1 MRVLDSRRLTGPNL
15 LLDRAGA
22 VLDIELSDAERDRAL
37 AAWRAA
43 ATRLLDAVGW
53 HGQVLAMRSF
63 AGGASV
69 AFTAPADALYA
80 ATDLNEAAWASAQAG
95 ARGYPGSR
103 HEPPP
108 SRISAPPSRPSGGRR
123 CPRCAM
129 RPARAG
135 SCSCTGRSRCRSA
148 RAPVSPSGPTTRSR
162 RRRRSI
168 GAGSHDVPIALVT
181 GSNGKTTTVRLLA
194 AMAKAA
200 GRVAGLTSTD
210 GVAVGGR
217 QIGEGDYS
225 GPSGARLLLRD
236 SAVEV
241 AVLETARGGLLRRGL
256 TVERADV
263 AVVTNIADDHL
274 GEFGVQDLTTLAE
287 TKLLIARA
295 IGAEGRVVLNA
306 DDPVLVA
313 ASRDLTAPI
322 AWFSLDAANP
332 VVTEHVARGGRA
344 AVLRGDEVTLLER
357 GHPVVVAKTSEIP
370 IAIGGAA
377 RYNVA
382 NALAAVLAA
391 GGLGLPFEAIGETLR
406 RFGTDPADNPGR
418 ANLFEVGGVKVL
430 LDYAHNPHGMEALA
444 AAAAGVPSKRRLV
457 MLGQAGDRSDE
468 AIRDLARSVMALRP
482 DRVVAKEMDRY
493 LRGRAAG
500 EIPGILADEF
510 RQLGL
515 SEAQISAGDV
525 EIRAVEKALE
535 WARPGDLLILAVHQD
550 RPVVA
555 TLLDRLRRTG
565 WKAGEPLPR

>member
-22 VLDIELSDAERDRAL
+22 VLDLELSDAERDRTL
-37 AAWRAA
+37 AAWRSA

-53 HGQVLAMRSF
+53 RGQVLAMRSF

-80 ATDLNEAAWASAQAG
+80 ATDLNEAAWALAQAQLEG
-95 ARGYPGSR
+95 TPTPDMATTAENLRIAIAAERRPALLALHEAARARGVVFMHGEEKVSVGSGTGVAVWPDDAIPT
-103 HEPPP
+103 PP
-108 SRISAPPSRPSGGRR
+108 AVDW
-123 CPRCAM
+123 
-129 RPARAG
+129 
-135 SCSCTGRSRCRSA
+135 TQ
-148 RAPVSPSGPTTRSR
+148 V
-162 RRRRSI
+162 
-168 GAGSHDVPIALVT
+168 HDVPIALVT

-210 GVAVGGR
+210 GVFVGGR
-217 QIGEGDYS
+217 QIGEGDFS

-236 SAVEV
+236 PGVEV

-274 GEFGVQDLTTLAE
+274 GEFGVQDLTTLTE
-287 TKLLIARA
+287 VKLLVSRA

-306 DDPVLVA
+306 DDPLLVA
-313 ASRDLTAPI
+313 ASRDLTAPT
-322 AWFSLDAANP
+322 AWFSLEVANL
-332 VVTEHVARGGRA
+332 VVSKHVARGGRA
-344 AVLRGDEVTLLER
+344 AVLRADELTLIENGR
-357 GHPVVVAKTSEIP
+357 PVVVAKAAELP

-377 RYNVA
+377 RHNVA

-391 GGLGLPFEAIGETLR
+391 GGLGLPLEAISEALG
-406 RFGTDPADNPGR
+406 RFGADPEDNAGR

-430 LDYAHNPHGMEALA
+430 VDYAHNPHGVEALA

-457 MLGQAGDRSDE
+457 MLGQAGDRSDK
-468 AIRDLARSVMALRP
+468 AIRELARSVMGLRP

-493 LRGRAAG
+493 LRGRAPG
-500 EIPGILADEF
+500 EIPRILADEL
-510 RQLGL
+510 RRLGL
-515 SEAQISAGDV
+515 PEDRISAGELEV
-525 EIRAVEKALE
+525 PAVEKALE

-550 RPVVA
+550 RPLVA
-555 TLLDRLRRTG
+555 ALLDRLRKAG
-565 WKAGEPLPR
+565 WRAGEPLPR

>member
-80 ATDLNEAAWASAQAG
+80 ATDLNDAAWASAQAELEG
-95 ARGYPGSR
+95 TPAPDTAATVENLRTTIAAERRPALLALRDAARARGVVFLHGEEQVSVGSGTGVAVW
-103 HEPPP
+103 PDDAIPAP
-108 SRISAPPSRPSGGRR
+108 SAVDWSR
-123 CPRCAM
+123 
-129 RPARAG
+129 
-135 SCSCTGRSRCRSA
+135 
-148 RAPVSPSGPTTRSR
+148 V
-162 RRRRSI
+162 
-168 GAGSHDVPIALVT
+168 HDVPIALVT

-241 AVLETARGGLLRRGL
+241 AILETARGGLLRRGL

-357 GHPVVVAKTSEIP
+357 GRPVVVAKTSEIP

-406 RFGTDPADNPGR
+406 RFGIDPADNPGR

-430 LDYAHNPHGMEALA
+430 VDYAHNPHGMEALA

-500 EIPGILADEF
+500 EVPGILADEF
-510 RQLGL
+510 RRLGL

-550 RPVVA
+550 RPLVA
-555 TLLDRLRRTG
+555 ALLDRLRRTG

>member
-37 AAWRAA
+37 TAWRAA

-95 ARGYPGSR
+95 LEGTPAPDTSATVENLRTTIAAERRPALSALRDAARARGVVFLHG
-103 HEPPP
+103 EEQ
-108 SRISAPPSRPSGGRR
+108 
-123 CPRCAM
+123 
-129 RPARAG
+129 
-135 SCSCTGRSRCRSA
+135 
-148 RAPVSPSGPTTRSR
+148 VSV
-162 RRRRSI
+162 
-168 GAGSHDVPIALVT
+168 GAGTGVAVWPDDAIPTPSAVDWSRVHDVPIVLVT